1 MKIVLVAYF
10 FLVSTASLVLFQE
23 KSLEDSITAGKEIY
37 ADFCITCH
45 LDKGEGVPNV
55 FPPLAQSDYLMQNR
69 EASIR
74 AVKYGQDGEIEVN
87 GQSYNSVM
95 MDPGLTDEEVADVL
109 NYVLNSWGN
118 TSGEQITPEAVA
130 AIPSGK

>member
-1 MKIVLVAYF
+1 
-10 FLVSTASLVLFQE
+10 
-23 KSLEDSITAGKEIY
+23 
-37 ADFCITCH
+37 
-45 LDKGEGVPNV
+45 
-55 FPPLAQSDYLMQNR
+55 MQNR

-74 AVKYGQDGEIEVN
+74 AVKYGQDGEIVVN